1 MNVKNYLEKH
11 QPILYKT
18 FLNALE
24 SGNVSHAYLISGQ
37 TGSPLLEV
45 AKFLGKSLL
54 CENPTPFACEE
65 CYNCIRIDDD
75 NYPDFVVIDGES
87 GSIKI
92 GEITNIEAQFDLK
105 SFEAKGIIVYII
117 NLVEKMTIQAINAML
132 KLLEEPKD
140 NVYAF
145 LTTQNENYVLP
156 TIVSRCQSLKLVPI
170 DREIIIS
177 EALELGVKREDA
189 EILSYIYEDAS
200 LISDVVKNEGEYTEF
215 IVIRDTIIDLI
226 ESLNDHPKAVYKM
239 ETNLI
244 PLVKSKEDASYAVDI
259 LTLFFEE
266 ALNMKNG
273 LSPLITSY
281 DTILKDLISSVKHLD
296 SCLVELLK
304 AKVTLQDRANVSLL
318 LDHLIN
324 EIISD

>member
-1 MNVKNYLEKH
+1 MNVQNYLEKH
-11 QPILYKT
+11 QSILYRT

-24 SGNVSHAYLISGQ
+24 TGNVSHAYLISGQ

-45 AKFLGKSLL
+45 AKFLGKSLV
-54 CENPTPFACEE
+54 CENPTPFACGN
-65 CYNCIRIDDD
+65 CYNCIRVDDN
-75 NYPDFVVIDGES
+75 NYPDFIVIDGEE

-92 GEITNIEAQFDLK
+92 GEITNIEAQFELK
-105 SFEAKGIIVYII
+105 SFESKGIIVYII
-117 NLVEKMTIQAINAML
+117 NLVEKMTTQAINAML

-145 LTTQNENYVLP
+145 LTTQNENNVLP

-177 EALELGVKREDA
+177 EAIDLGVKREDA

-200 LISDVVKNEGEYTEF
+200 LISDVVNSEGEYTEF
-215 IVIRDTIIDLI
+215 VVIRDTIIGLI
-226 ESLNDHPKAVYKM
+226 ESLNDPAKAVYTM

-244 PLVKSKEDASYAVDI
+244 PLVKSKEDATYAIDI
-259 LTLFFEE
+259 MTLFFEE

-324 EIISD
+324 EIVSD